1 MFDLL
6 CSLRDGGPWG
16 IAAAGHADAHS
27 LFEMHTFTHRC
38 MTRRHLIRNRRC
50 CSSLAGHGKTYT
62 IENRGKFRNV
72 TCLQLSQNSSTPDVF
87 RVQMPYCAIMSRF
100 LMCP

>member
-27 LFEMHTFTHRC
+27 LFEMHIHTQMHDPAA
-38 MTRRHLIRNRRC
+38 
-50 CSSLAGHGKTYT
+50 SDQKSLLLL
-62 IENRGKFRNV
+62 V
-72 TCLQLSQNSSTPDVF
+72 LSRSW
-87 RVQMPYCAIMSRF
+87 
-100 LMCP
+100 